1 MHKSLKQRL
10 WLWLLFAALVLA
22 GALRVCSVHDF
33 RQGLPI
39 ETNLLDLLPK
49 TERNAV
55 AETAV
60 QHLSQLIGNR
70 VFVLIGAPVPQ
81 SSRVQSG
88 RDQPPDDARLLAAAR
103 DYARQLQQ
111 AGVFQRVDIE
121 VPAFDIQKIQ
131 QDYLAHRSSLLAHAD
146 AQALRQDQLDWQT
159 QLQQKLMSPLSF
171 GMTVPLAQDP
181 FGLGDRWLAQ
191 SMLNPGKLVINDGV
205 LTTQEAMADG
215 NSRSWVL
222 VSILLKGSSYDAT
235 IQEQTLAALQQAE
248 HALQQQLPG
257 AELLKA
263 GAVFYASDAQASTRA
278 EVDMIG
284 VVSLTGI
291 LLLMLVVYRTVR
303 PLLLGLASV
312 AWGIL
317 TALVVILLVY
327 GKIHLITLVFG
338 ASLIGEAFDYSIQF
352 FSARMAAGAQWQARS
367 GVRKIS
373 SASTM
378 ALLTSLL
385 GYAALAGAPFPAL
398 SQIAMFAMVGLVAT
412 WASVLLL
419 LPVFLSRPHNIAT
432 PAYFVQLQQALPRLL
447 NRLNAKKMLGALL
460 VLAVLMIPGW
470 RMIQANDDIRIL
482 VHRSQDLQ
490 QQEQKV
496 RQLVGLETETA
507 FFLVQGD
514 TPEQVLQHA
523 EQLQT
528 VLDQFVSQRQLS
540 GYQSIA
546 SMVPSSRSQL
556 EHQQLLQSRVK
567 AQQQQ
572 LAHIM
577 SEAGL
582 RDEVISDWLQAVTAP
597 APPLTVADWL
607 QSPASLP
614 VQHLWLGQQGQGYA
628 AIVQLQRSQDM
639 PALQLATR
647 DLAGVVLV
655 DKPASVSQLL
665 AQYRQWSAF
674 WLLGAFALILLL
686 LGIRYRWRRALLM
699 LLPPLLAI
707 FVTIGVLGYLGIIF
721 TLFNMMA
728 LMLVLG
734 VGVNY
739 AIFLYE
745 GGWSQPSAL
754 VGVLLS
760 AATTLLSFGLLS
772 LSHMPALSGFG
783 ATLLI
788 GIGVSVICAPLSL
801 LGTRLPEAAHA

>member
-1 MHKSLKQRL
+1 MDKSLKQRL
-10 WLWLLFAALVLA
+10 WLWILLAALVLA

-60 QHLSQLIGNR
+60 QHLSALIGNR
-70 VFVLIGAPVPQ
+70 VFLLIGAPIEQVEEGLTSGSDTQ
-81 SSRVQSG
+81 LMAASR
-88 RDQPPDDARLLAAAR
+88 AFAH
-103 DYARQLQQ
+103 QLQQ
-111 AGVFQRVDIE
+111 SGVFQRVDIE
-121 VPAFDIQKIQ
+121 VPAFDIRQIQ
-131 QDYLAHRSSLLAHAD
+131 QNYLAHRTTLLADDD
-146 AQALRQDQLDWQT
+146 AQALQQSQMDWQA
-159 QLQQKLMSPLSF
+159 QLQQKLMSPMSF
-171 GMTVPLAQDP
+171 GMTVPLAEDP

-191 SMLNPGKLVINDGV
+191 TMVNPGKLTVNDGI
-205 LTTQEAMADG
+205 LTTQEHMANG
-215 NSRSWVL
+215 KSRTWVL
-222 VSILLKGSSYDAT
+222 VSILLRGSSYDAT
-235 IQEQTLAALQQAE
+235 IQEKTLAALQQAE
-248 HALQQQLPG
+248 QGLHQQLPG
-257 AELLKA
+257 AGLLKA

-284 VVSLTGI
+284 LVSLTGI
-291 LLLMLVVYRTVR
+291 LLLMLLVYRSVR

-352 FSARMAAGAQWQARS
+352 FSARMAAGVQWQARS
-367 GVRKIS
+367 GIRNIT
-373 SASTM
+373 SALTM

-398 SQIAMFAMVGLVAT
+398 SQIAMFAMVGLLVT
-412 WASVLLL
+412 WATVLLL
-419 LPVFLSRPHNIAT
+419 LPIFLSRPHKITT
-432 PAYFVQLQQALPRLL
+432 PAYFVRLQQALPRFLHWL
-447 NRLNAKKMLGALL
+447 SAKKMLGALII
-460 VLAVLMIPGW
+460 LAVVMIPGW
-470 RMIQANDDIRIL
+470 RMIEANDDIRIL
-482 VHRSQDLQ
+482 VHRSQVLQ

-507 FFLVQGD
+507 FFLVQGN
-514 TPEQVLQHA
+514 TPEQVLQHE
-523 EQLQT
+523 EQLDS
-528 VLDQFVSQRQLS
+528 VLKQFVSRRQLS
-540 GYQSIA
+540 GYQSI
-546 SMVPSSRSQL
+546 STMVPSTRTQL
-556 EHQQLLQSRVK
+556 ENHQLLQSRLSG
-567 AQQQQ
+567 QQTQ

-582 RDEVISDWLQAVTAP
+582 REEVIAEWLQAMTASAQPVTIE
-597 APPLTVADWL
+597 DWL
-607 QSPASLP
+607 QSPVSMP
-614 VQHLWLGQQGQGYA
+614 VRHLWLGQQGAGYA
-628 AIVQLQRSQDM
+628 SIVQLQRSQDM
-639 PALQLATR
+639 PALQQATSH
-647 DLAGVVLV
+647 LPGVVFV
-655 DKPASVSQLL
+655 DKPSSVSQLL

-674 WLLGAFALILLL
+674 WLAGAFALILVL

-707 FVTIGVLGYLGIIF
+707 FVTIGVLGYAGITF

-801 LGTRLPEAAHA
+801 LGTVLPESQRV

>member
-1 MHKSLKQRL
+1 MDRSLKQRL
-10 WLWLLFAALVLA
+10 WLWILFAALVLA
-22 GALRVCSVHDF
+22 GAFRVWSTHDF

-70 VFVLIGAPVPQ
+70 VFILIGAPIEQPGSDTRLIA
-81 SSRVQSG
+81 SSRVFAQH
-88 RDQPPDDARLLAAAR
+88 
-103 DYARQLQQ
+103 LQQ
-111 AGVFQRVDIE
+111 SGVFQRVDIDM
-121 VPAFDIQKIQ
+121 PAFDIRQIQ
-131 QDYLAHRSSLLAHAD
+131 QNYLAHRTTLLARAD
-146 AQALRQDQLDWQT
+146 VQALRQNQMDWEA

-191 SMLNPGKLVINDGV
+191 TMFNPGKLAISDGV
-205 LTTQEAMADG
+205 LTTHEPMATG
-215 NSRSWVL
+215 KSRTWVI
-222 VSILLKGSSYDAT
+222 VSILLKGSSYDAN
-235 IQEQTLAALQQAE
+235 IQENTQVALEKAE
-248 HALQQQLPG
+248 RVLHHQLPG

-263 GAVFYASDAQASTRA
+263 GAVFYASDAQVTTRA

-284 VVSLTGI
+284 LVSLTGI
-291 LLLMLVVYRTVR
+291 LLLMLFVYRTVR

-317 TALVVILLVY
+317 SALVVILLVY

-352 FSARMAAGAQWQARS
+352 FSSRMAAGAQWHVHS
-367 GVRKIS
+367 GIKKIT
-373 SASTM
+373 SALTM
-378 ALLTSLL
+378 ALLSSLL

-398 SQIAMFAMVGLVAT
+398 SQIAMFAMVGLVST
-412 WASVLLL
+412 WVTVLLL
-419 LPVFLSRPHNIAT
+419 LPVFLSKPHKINI
-432 PAYFVQLQQALPRLL
+432 PIYFVRLQQALPSFL
-447 NRLNAKKMLGALL
+447 NWLNGKKIFYALL
-460 VLAVLMIPGW
+460 FLACVMIPGW
-470 RMIQANDDIRIL
+470 WMIHANDDVRIL

-496 RQLVGLETETA
+496 RQLVGLDTETA
-507 FFLVQGD
+507 FFLVQGN
-514 TPEQVLQHA
+514 TPELVLQHE
-523 EQLQT
+523 EQLQV
-528 VLDQFVSQRQLS
+528 VLNQFVGKRELS
-540 GYQSIA
+540 GYQSISIMLP
-546 SMVPSSRSQL
+546 SMATQL
-556 EHQQLLQSRVK
+556 EHHRLLQSRLTR
-567 AQQQQ
+567 QQQEVAQ
-572 LAHIM
+572 VMA
-577 SEAGL
+577 EAGF
-582 RDEVISDWLQAVTAP
+582 REEVIEQWLQAMSVPARPVTI
-597 APPLTVADWL
+597 TDWL
-607 QSPASLP
+607 QSPISMP
-614 VQHLWLGQQGQGYA
+614 MRHLWLGRQGDGYA
-628 AIVQLQRSQDM
+628 SIVQLQRSQDIQV
-639 PALQLATR
+639 LQQATR
-647 DLAGVVLV
+647 GLTGVVLV

-665 AQYRQWSAF
+665 TQYREWSAF
-674 WLLGAFALILLL
+674 WLAGAFALILVLL
-686 LGIRYRWRRALLM
+686 SIRYRWRRALLM

-707 FVTIGVLGYLGIIF
+707 FVTIGVLGYAGIIF

-745 GGWSQPSAL
+745 SGWSQPSAL

-801 LGTRLPEAAHA
+801 LGTGMKESQRV